1 MRRSISGPPLGLDV
15 RKSVLVPDQ
24 VGKLHVAVVLR
35 LAEFAVIALNLT
47 VDLDLDNILETYQR
61 LGIVYFEEGGRPKE
75 GGAGTFCFELLGEK
89 KKIRLR
95 QAIIFVFNIFSILLH
110 HNYMSKLLYIFNLN
124 IYPLYIMKTYANYI
138 C

>member
-75 GGAGTFCFELLGEK
+75 GVETLP
-89 KKIRLR
+89 I
-95 QAIIFVFNIFSILLH
+95 
-110 HNYMSKLLYIFNLN
+110 
-124 IYPLYIMKTYANYI
+124 PLYIPYVA
-138 C
+138 